1 MVLPKQLTNK
11 FNIRNRKKAVITI
24 TLKHPVRFLKKPK
37 QHWWK
42 KKKIPYVQEDQK
54 LISDYFKP
62 VNSY

>member
-1 MVLPKQLTNK
+1 M
-11 FNIRNRKKAVITI
+11 